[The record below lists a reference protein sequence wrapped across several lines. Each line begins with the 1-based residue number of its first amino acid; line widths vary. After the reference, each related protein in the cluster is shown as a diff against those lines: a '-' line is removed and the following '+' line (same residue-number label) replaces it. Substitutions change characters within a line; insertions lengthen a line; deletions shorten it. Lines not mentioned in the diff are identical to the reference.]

1 MLPLQWGMGLIL
13 GWELRSYK
21 TRSAAKNKK
30 KKRFKKQN
38 KQTTTKKP
46 PDSLEEHQGVFPVSF
61 STSIHVLPGFAL
73 THLLLLNIFCYF
85 KPLNL
90 FSCCSFCQKKGF
102 SLLSYQKVPACPQKN
117 SRHMTTCDTDSMVPI
132 SQEGGSSHRNSWELR
147 SGAVYFVLSLR
158 PIPRRDQTSPLPLL
172 KSLGP

>member
-21 TRSAAKNKK
+21 TRSAAKNK

-102 SLLSYQKVPACPQKN
+102 SLLSYPEN
-117 SRHMTTCDTDSMVPI
+117 SYLDFKI
-132 SQEGGSSHRNSWELR
+132 
-147 SGAVYFVLSLR
+147 
-158 PIPRRDQTSPLPLL
+158 LL
-172 KSLGP
+172 KGTPRTVSSLILSILCAFRTFCMWFLKPIAQYIIICTFIGLSSPPDWACWEPER

>member
-30 KKRFKKQN
+30 GLKN
-38 KQTTTKKP
+38 KQQQQQKT

-102 SLLSYQKVPACPQKN
+102 SLLSYPEN
-117 SRHMTTCDTDSMVPI
+117 SYLDFKILPKALPRTVSSLILSILCAFRTFCTWFLKPI
-132 SQEGGSSHRNSWELR
+132 AQYIIICTFIRLSSLPDWAHR
-147 SGAVYFVLSLR
+147 
-158 PIPRRDQTSPLPLL
+158 
-172 KSLGP
+172 GPER